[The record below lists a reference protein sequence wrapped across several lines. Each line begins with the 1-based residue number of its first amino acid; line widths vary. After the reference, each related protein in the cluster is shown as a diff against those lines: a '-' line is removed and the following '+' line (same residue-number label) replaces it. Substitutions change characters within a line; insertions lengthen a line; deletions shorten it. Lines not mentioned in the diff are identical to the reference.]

1 MNISATHSWGSP
13 ILYFKSWE
21 IKNKKGCVGW
31 PTKKYRNL
39 WAIWIS
45 VTTVTNEVIKI
56 TENKHFGIN
65 QEMLIGEFK
74 IYDISLIT

>member
-1 MNISATHSWGSP
+1 M
-13 ILYFKSWE
+13 
-21 IKNKKGCVGW
+21 
-31 PTKKYRNL
+31 
-39 WAIWIS
+39 
-45 VTTVTNEVIKI
+45 VTNEVIKI

>member
-1 MNISATHSWGSP
+1 M
-13 ILYFKSWE
+13 E
-21 IKNKKGCVGW
+21 
-31 PTKKYRNL
+31 KYMNL

-45 VTTVTNEVIKI
+45 MTKVTDKVIKI

-74 IYDISLIT
+74 IFEISLITQSKGKPMPTLWSDGKCGRHSGLYQEAY

>member
-1 MNISATHSWGSP
+1 MQLIPGAHQF
-13 ILYFKSWE
+13 LYFESWE
-21 IKNKKGCVGW
+21 MKNKKGCGGW
-31 PTKKYRNL
+31 PTKKHRNL
-39 WAIWIS
+39 WAIWIN

-74 IYDISLIT
+74 IYEISLIT

>member
-1 MNISATHSWGSP
+1 M
-13 ILYFKSWE
+13 E
-21 IKNKKGCVGW
+21 
-31 PTKKYRNL
+31 KYMNL

-45 VTTVTNEVIKI
+45 MTKVTDKVIKI

-74 IYDISLIT
+74 IYEISLITQSKGKPMSTLWSDGKCGRHSRLYQETY